1 MNSVTKIKPCGQ
13 NEKVKVVHYRRIWLA
28 LTENWLFNQIK
39 LLNNEIESHIICEK
53 TQNLFQFKTKNIHQL
68 PYYTILDK
76 LHKIRT
82 NWFKTH
88 PYSRRL
94 FKKVKE
100 INPSLIHSHYGDFAW
115 FEIPIAK
122 KLGLAHIVTFY
133 GHDVNRM
140 PNVFP
145 IWQDRYKELFCQ
157 IDKVLCEGFHMAK
170 DIIKLGCPKKK
181 IAVQHLGVPVERI
194 LFEPRKWESNTPL
207 KFLIAGTFVEKKG
220 IPNALYALG
229 KINKSTPIEITI
241 IGDARNDE
249 RSHIEK
255 KKILRAISE
264 NGLMKNTRLL
274 GYQPHSVLHEEAY
287 KHHVFISPS
296 ITADDGDTEGG
307 VPITIIEMAAS
318 GMPIVSTRHCDIPGV
333 IIDGETGFLAQEDNI
348 YDLTAKINTL
358 IDQKNC
364 WNNLLAKSRNHIE
377 KEFNA
382 KIQGI
387 RLSKIY
393 NDVLQ
398 EKALNSKAAQ

>member
-1 MNSVTKIKPCGQ
+1 
-13 NEKVKVVHYRRIWLA
+13 
-28 LTENWLFNQIK
+28 
-39 LLNNEIESHIICEK
+39 
-53 TQNLFQFKTKNIHQL
+53 
-68 PYYTILDK
+68 
-76 LHKIRT
+76 
-82 NWFKTH
+82 
-88 PYSRRL
+88 
-94 FKKVKE
+94 
-100 INPSLIHSHYGDFAW
+100 
-115 FEIPIAK
+115 
-122 KLGLAHIVTFY
+122 
-133 GHDVNRM
+133 
-140 PNVFP
+140 
-145 IWQDRYKELFCQ
+145 
-157 IDKVLCEGFHMAK
+157 MAK
-170 DIIKLGCPKKK
+170 NIIKLGCPEKK
-181 IAVQHLGVPVERI
+181 IIIQHLGVPVERI

-241 IGDARNDE
+241 IGDAREDE
-249 RSHIEK
+249 RSQIEK

-264 NGLMKNTRLL
+264 NGLLENTRLL

-287 KHHVFISPS
+287 QHHVFISPS

-307 VPITIIEMAAS
+307 VPISIIEMAAS

-382 KIQGI
+382 KIQGEK
-387 RLSKIY
+387 LSEIY
-393 NDVLQ
+393 SAVLK
-398 EKALNSKAAQ
+398 EKAFNAEAA

>member
-1 MNSVTKIKPCGQ
+1 MNSCVTSKTSDQ
-13 NEKVKVVHYRRIWLA
+13 NDKVKVVHYRRIWLA

-39 LLNNEIESHIICEK
+39 FLKNGIESHIICEK
-53 TQNLFQFKTKNIHQL
+53 TQNLFQFKIENIHQL
-68 PYYTILDK
+68 PAHTIFNK
-76 LHKIRT
+76 LYKIRT
-82 NWFKTH
+82 NLLRTH

-94 FKKVKE
+94 LKKVKE

-122 KLGLAHIVTFY
+122 KLGLAHIATFY

-145 IWQDRYKELFCQ
+145 IWQERYKELFSQ
-157 IDKVLCEGFHMAK
+157 IDKVLCEGSHMAK
-170 DIIKLGCPKKK
+170 DIIKLGCPGKK
-181 IAVQHLGVPVERI
+181 IVVQHLGVPVDRI
-194 LFEPRKWESNTPL
+194 FFKPRKWESNTPL

-229 KINKSTPIEITI
+229 KINKTTPIEITI
-241 IGDARNDE
+241 IGDARKDE
-249 RSHIEK
+249 RSLIEK

-264 NGLMKNTRLL
+264 NGLLKNTKIL
-274 GYQPHSVLHEEAY
+274 GYQPHSVLHEEGH

-296 ITADDGDTEGG
+296 ISADDGDTEGG
-307 VPITIIEMAAS
+307 VPVTIIEMAAS
-318 GMPIVSTRHCDIPGV
+318 GMPIVSTKHCDIPGV
-333 IIDGETGFLAQEDNI
+333 ILDGETGFLARENDI
-348 YDLTAKINTL
+348 LDLTSKIQTL

-364 WNNLLAKSRNHIE
+364 WNNLLAKSRHHIE

-387 RLSKIY
+387 RLSEIY
-393 NDVLQ
+393 KNVLR
-398 EKALNSKAAQ
+398 EKALNNQR

>member
-1 MNSVTKIKPCGQ
+1 MVNSKETNVKGH
-13 NEKVKVVHYRRIWLA
+13 KVKVVHYRRMWLA
-28 LTENWLFNQIK
+28 LTENWLFNQVK
-39 LLNNEIESHIICEK
+39 WLNDGIESHIICEK
-53 TQNLFQFKTKNIHQL
+53 TQNLFQFKIRNIHQL
-68 PYYTILDK
+68 PECTIFDK

-82 NWFKTH
+82 NWLKTY

-140 PNVFP
+140 PKVFP
-145 IWQDRYKELFCQ
+145 IWQERYKELFGQ
-157 IDKVLCEGFHMAK
+157 IDKVLCEGSHMAR
-170 DIIKLGCPKKK
+170 DIIKLGCPENK
-181 IAVQHLGVPVERI
+181 IVVQHLGVPVDNI
-194 LFEPRKWESNTPL
+194 YFKPRKWESNTPL

-220 IPNALYALG
+220 IPNALDALG
-229 KINKSTPIEITI
+229 KINKTTPIEITI
-241 IGDARNDE
+241 IGDARKDK
-249 RSHIEK
+249 RSLIEK

-264 NGLMKNTRLL
+264 NNLRKNTKLL
-274 GYQPHSVLHEEAY
+274 GFQPHSVLYTEAY

-307 VPITIIEMAAS
+307 VPVTIIEMAAT
-318 GMPIVSTRHCDIPGV
+318 GMPIVSTKHCDIPGV
-333 IIDGETGFLAQEDNI
+333 ILDGETGFLARENDI
-348 YDLTAKINTL
+348 FDLTSKIQTL

-364 WNNLLAKSRNHIE
+364 WNNLLAKSRQHIE
-377 KEFNA
+377 KEFNS

-387 RLSKIY
+387 RLSEIY
-393 NDVLQ
+393 KNVLQ
-398 EKALNSKAAQ
+398 EKSLNSKTA